1 MWDAAQRSGHS
12 RVQFHTMLCRSFPL
26 RGAGGG
32 GRGGGNVLSIVFGNR
47 EQRLSFGAGQ
57 NSLEGVE
64 NLVKRRW

>member
-1 MWDAAQRSGHS
+1 
-12 RVQFHTMLCRSFPL
+12 MLHKEVAIVGFSFIL
-26 RGAGGG
+26 CFAGASLSEGRGGG